1 MSITAI
7 ISYIVLTLAV
17 GYAFILP
24 TYNDLTV
31 LNEEKQKYNDAL
43 ETVANIEIRKNEL
56 LSKFNSISAEDKKSI
71 EVFLPDSVSFVR
83 LISEIDSLASKQ
95 GISIDRISS
104 RDTDPSVGATI
115 EDAGPQKPYRS
126 SVIGFSFTA
135 SYDKFRIFM
144 DDLEKSLR
152 ILDIKSLRISPERE
166 GLFVYNVEFE
176 TYWFRQ

>member
-24 TYNDLTV
+24 TYNDLAV

-71 EVFLPDSVSFVR
+71 DLFPKLILWPPNRVFR
-83 LISEIDSLASKQ
+83 
-95 GISIDRISS
+95 
-104 RDTDPSVGATI
+104 
-115 EDAGPQKPYRS
+115 
-126 SVIGFSFTA
+126 
-135 SYDKFRIFM
+135 
-144 DDLEKSLR
+144 
-152 ILDIKSLRISPERE
+152 
-166 GLFVYNVEFE
+166 
-176 TYWFRQ
+176 